1 MSEVYKT
8 LREDIKTFMK
18 ERNPELTILRT
29 LDAAIQKKAKDER
42 KDITDDLVIQVLTR
56 EIKQRTESFEI
67 FNEAKRIDLTDRLSI
82 EIDLLKKYLPTQLTD
97 EEVEVIVSEAI
108 TETKAS
114 SLKDMRLVMPIV
126 MGKTKGRADGKLVSS
141 LVKEKLK

>member
-1 MSEVYKT
+1 MSEVYATIKA
-8 LREDIKTFMK
+8 DIKTFMK
-18 ERNPELTILRT
+18 ERRPELTILRT

-42 KDITDDLVIQVLTR
+42 KDITDDLVTQVLTR
-56 EIKQRTESFEI
+56 EIKQRAESFEI
-67 FNEAKRIDLTDRLSI
+67 FKEAKRMTEKLSV
-82 EIDLLKKYLPTQLTD
+82 EITLLKKYLPTQLTD

-108 TETKAS
+108 AETNAS

-126 MGKTKGRADGKLVSS
+126 MGKTKGRADGKMVST